1 MAQSLPVFVVCWFN
15 LNEALRT
22 RWNLTGPSQAAE
34 QSHEF
39 FLLFVCGRSDL
50 YRTLCPSLG
59 RMYVCMSFRYDVYQT
74 VYCSWYCTFL
84 FVHSIFFFYLQ
95 KGIPRR
101 RRNIFSA
108 AKCCKVVAPVF
119 CSRLGAA
126 ATPCRSASTD
136 FLLHSIKKS
145 KNNDS

>member
-1 MAQSLPVFVVCWFN
+1 MAQSLPVFVVCWLN

-50 YRTLCPSLG
+50 YRTLCPSVCP
-59 RMYVCMSFRYDVYQT
+59 YVCVHVLQIWRLSNCLLLMVLHFFVCSFQ
-74 VYCSWYCTFL
+74 
-84 FVHSIFFFYLQ
+84 FFFYLQ